1 MRWMLCI
8 LVLVVTGFSVAAED
22 KPSDLKVEASGLRV
36 IAPFSVNDEALNAF
50 GSRTP
55 GTTATLLITSPSDRI
70 VHFDHASSTITR
82 FTDDK
87 GNDLLAKPA
96 GPATPNPEKIVQ
108 QGLALFPQI
117 SKDGKACAVEV
128 NAPVLPAKGS
138 TSIKLAGTLTLV
150 CASATKEIVQK
161 DVPVKNGS
169 KIDAQK
175 LALTL
180 VQVGKPL
187 VGDEPLSITLRSHE
201 SLDDLADVKF
211 FKADG
216 TEIKSRSVGGLSKM
230 AVLGE
235 LTVEWC
241 FNLAEMSDAVTIKLF
256 VWSDRQVKKTNFEL
270 TIGPGL

>member
-1 MRWMLCI
+1 MRWMLCV
-8 LVLVVTGFSVAAED
+8 LVLLTAAFSSAAED

-55 GTTATLLITSPSDRI
+55 GTTATLLITSPSTRI
-70 VHFDHASSTITR
+70 VHFDHEGSTITQ

-96 GPATPNPEKIVQ
+96 GPAAPNPEKIVQ

-161 DVPVKNGS
+161 DVPVKNGA
-169 KIDAQK
+169 KIDAEK

-241 FNLAEMSDAVTIKLF
+241 FNLAEMADAVTIKVL
-256 VWSDRQVKKTNFEL
+256 VWSDRQVKKTHFEL